1 MHRLCGGRENGPCDL
16 LKKAWG
22 TEQEVGGMWLEIRKR
37 EAGLSHPPPWAQQI
51 GPGANT

>member
-1 MHRLCGGRENGPCDL
+1 MTFQCRTREREDEAEGYLD
-16 LKKAWG
+16 AG
-22 TEQEVGGMWLEIRKR
+22 VGGMWLEIRKR